1 MNQHVPPPNKTIMSI
16 SETGEIRPLR
26 FDPAGCPIG
35 QEVPEG
41 LLSRWKDM
49 LANCGAAQGQ
59 MHKSYERFFKER
71 EACIRVLRDL
81 LGDASGMAD
90 DLRDLANL
98 FDMALNSD
106 KVDGRLS
113 EALRLVLGSMLS
125 IADRLSALEERADA
139 TCERYHL

>member
-1 MNQHVPPPNKTIMSI
+1 MNQHVPPPNKVIMSV
-16 SETGEIRPLR
+16 SEAGEIRPLC

-35 QEVPEG
+35 QEIPEG
-41 LLSRWKDM
+41 LIDRWKDM
-49 LANCGAAQGQ
+49 LASCGAAQGR
-59 MHKSYERFFKER
+59 MHKSYERFFSER

-81 LGDASGMAD
+81 LGDASGIAD

-106 KVDGRLS
+106 GVDGRLS
-113 EALRLVLGSMLS
+113 EALRLVLGSMRS
-125 IADRLSALEERADA
+125 MADRLSALEQQSDA